1 MVVRQR
7 DIEGFTH
14 EGNRGESAF
23 RPTREEAGGIGD
35 HNVEVGRELGRIGHE
50 PIEIVAVEGES
61 GHPIDGGEKPG
72 QEHLAARG
80 KDRQGHFAA
89 GLRAEI
95 GPEGFRPLDRGRY
108 VGRGASE
115 RSPGRCQSDPAP
127 DSFGE
132 WHTRFALEDL
142 QLLRDSGWG
151 PSSRESDRRD
161 AAPIGKLAQ

>member
-95 GPEGFRPLDRGRY
+95 GPEGLSALDCRGN
-108 VGRGASE
+108 VCGSASE
-115 RSPGRCQSDPAP
+115 SAPG
-127 DSFGE
+127 
-132 WHTRFALEDL
+132 
-142 QLLRDSGWG
+142 
-151 PSSRESDRRD
+151 
-161 AAPIGKLAQ
+161 